1 MGRVAVIVACVLSGA
16 ALLGGAADAHA
27 NYVRSNPA
35 SDARLVKAPTEVR
48 IEFSEPPDPKGS
60 DIEVLDT
67 TGKRHDKGDIRP
79 SGDPNGLRVSLEP
92 IPDGGYTVAW
102 TTTSA
107 VDGHTTKGSF
117 AFVVGNGPLPPPPP
131 VPEAAPPPTP
141 LEIAGRALSYAGIAL
156 GLGTAFF
163 VLFVAPAA
171 IDPRRES
178 FLLGLAGALIVAGSL
193 ALMGDQGA
201 KLPARLGVMLG
212 VRAFAG
218 LALAAV
224 AITPRLALMR
234 PVGALAGGGVMTLG
248 PLATF
253 SSIPGRIIALAA
265 SIAAAMTATLVSH
278 ATALGSLKSM
288 ALDFVHVLSVSVWT
302 GGVVALL
309 WCVLLARRDET
320 AEDARALGTTAW
332 RFSVTAL
339 IATAL
344 LITTGLLQAFDRL
357 VLIDDLYETPYGIA
371 LAVKIVLVLVALAIG
386 ALNLLRWGP
395 RLRAGLRA
403 RTALIRDTVAE
414 TAIFV
419 VIIGAASFLTA
430 FPPPAQPSAAAYDQT
445 QHVSGLRLEML
456 VASAG
461 AGRNTYV
468 LRAHQGLAPIAGA
481 EKVAFRFTMVEH
493 DMGEQEL
500 VATERAAGEYVAEG
514 SPTGMYGTWHIQAI
528 VRLTGREDVTT
539 VFTLPVGAPTGSG
552 STAAPP
558 LTIGPYTA
566 IVFTDPATPQS
577 GAPLT
582 MFAVLIGKDG
592 NPVAGKQVRATFSG
606 PGNAQAP
613 IDATEDAATLGPGRY
628 KFPIAGLDAG
638 TWKVTITVGNEGTG
652 AYSLLVSR

>member
-1 MGRVAVIVACVLSGA
+1 MRQLAVIVVCILSGA
-16 ALLGGAADAHA
+16 VLLGGVAQGHA

-48 IEFSEPPDPKGS
+48 IEFSEPPDPQGS

-67 TGKRHDKGDIRP
+67 SGKRHDKGDVGP

-92 IPDGGYTVAW
+92 VPDGGYVVAW

-117 AFVVGNGPLPPPPP
+117 AFAIGNGPLPTPPA
-131 VPEAAPPPTP
+131 VPDATPPPTP

-163 VLFVAPAA
+163 VLFVAPVGT
-171 IDPRRES
+171 DPRRES
-178 FLLGLAGALIVAGSL
+178 SLLGIAGALIVAGSL
-193 ALMGDQGA
+193 TLMVDLGS
-201 KLPARLGVMLG
+201 KLPPRLGVMLG

-224 AITPRLALMR
+224 AIAPRLALMR

-248 PLATF
+248 PFATF
-253 SSIPGRIIALAA
+253 RPRRTIALAGGV
-265 SIAAAMTATLVSH
+265 AAAMTATLVSH

-288 ALDFVHVLSVSVWT
+288 ALDFVHVLSISVWT

-320 AEDARALGTTAW
+320 AEEARALGSTVW

-344 LITTGLLQAFDRL
+344 LITAGTLQAFDRL

-386 ALNLLRWGP
+386 AFNLLRWGP
-395 RLRAGLRA
+395 RLRAGIRA
-403 RTALIRDTVAE
+403 RTALVRDMAAE

-419 VIIGAASFLTA
+419 VIIVAASFLTA
-430 FPPPAQPSAAAYDQT
+430 FAPPAQPSAAAYDQT

-456 VASAG
+456 VASGG

-468 LRAHQGLAPIAGA
+468 LRVHQGLAPIAGA

-493 DMGEQEL
+493 DMGQQEL
-500 VATERAAGEYVAEG
+500 VATERAAGEYVADG
-514 SPTGMYGTWHIQAI
+514 SPTAMYGTWKIQTI
-528 VRLTGREDVTT
+528 VRIAGREDVST
-539 VFTLPVGAPTGSG
+539 VFTLPVGAPSG
-552 STAAPP
+552 GGPTTSQVV
-558 LTIGPYTA
+558 TIGPYTA
-566 IVFTDPATPQS
+566 IVFTDPAVVQS
-577 GAPLT
+577 GAPVT

-592 NPVAGKQVRATFSG
+592 NPLTGKQLTATFSG
-606 PGNAQAP
+606 PSSQAP
-613 IDATEDAATLGPGRY
+613 IGGIEDAATLGPGRY
-628 KFPIAGLDAG
+628 KFPIAALDAG
-638 TWKVTITVGNEGTG
+638 KWNITIAVENEGSG
-652 AYSLLVSR
+652 PYSLDVSR